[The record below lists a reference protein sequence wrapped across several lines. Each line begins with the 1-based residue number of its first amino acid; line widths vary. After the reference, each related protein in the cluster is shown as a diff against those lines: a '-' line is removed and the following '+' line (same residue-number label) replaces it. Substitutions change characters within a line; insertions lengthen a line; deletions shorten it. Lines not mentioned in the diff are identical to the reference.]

1 MWNIFEN
8 PCLYTNIPSMNE
20 ELNLDVCV
28 VVVFY
33 SNFNFLKATVRV
45 ELIVEIKKSKI
56 NKNQKLPG
64 DKITIIKLVP
74 VYSLGPS
81 IYSMF

>member
-45 ELIVEIKKSKI
+45 ERHPKSKS
-56 NKNQKLPG
+56 G
-64 DKITIIKLVP
+64 DKIKISKPCPCPPLALLTIIKKKVLP
-74 VYSLGPS
+74 EPLA
-81 IYSMF
+81 

>member
-1 MWNIFEN
+1 
-8 PCLYTNIPSMNE
+8 MNE

-45 ELIVEIKKSKI
+45 ESHPKSKS
-56 NKNQKLPG
+56 G
-64 DKITIIKLVP
+64 DKIKISKPCPCSPLALLIVGEGCVIIFVCDR
-74 VYSLGPS
+74 STGS
-81 IYSMF
+81 

>member
-1 MWNIFEN
+1 
-8 PCLYTNIPSMNE
+8 MNE

-45 ELIVEIKKSKI
+45 ESHPKS
-56 NKNQKLPG
+56 KNQKSTKFKILPG
-64 DKITIIKLVP
+64 DKITIIKMVP
-74 VYSLGPS
+74 VYSIGPS
-81 IYSMF
+81 IIRKIVHDV